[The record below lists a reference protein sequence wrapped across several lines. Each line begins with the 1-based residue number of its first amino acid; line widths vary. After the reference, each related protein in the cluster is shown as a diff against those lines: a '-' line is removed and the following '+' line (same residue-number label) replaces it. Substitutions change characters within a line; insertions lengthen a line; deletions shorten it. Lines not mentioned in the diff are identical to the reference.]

1 MTTRRF
7 GGLVAALALV
17 VASLVAAAAPA
28 VAHASLIGSDP
39 AQGEVLAAPPDSIR
53 FAFTESV
60 GLVAAH
66 TRVLDA
72 EGAEIG
78 STAKASGTELV
89 VTPSSALGQGTF
101 IVVWRVVSA
110 DGHPV
115 TGSLSFSV
123 GAPSDDVVA
132 PPSAGGAADAPF
144 VLGVARVGGYVALF
158 LVTGLV
164 GFAVLLLPSGPTTS
178 GARRRIASVARPA
191 AIVTAVVWLATLPL
205 TASYVLG
212 SGAGALLEASTWSA
226 MPMREY
232 AVTFVVVA
240 GVLAAAWLL
249 GREAAPRSRARV
261 AAVAAAVAIAAPA
274 FTGHARAESPV
285 ALVVGA
291 DVLHLVAG
299 STWVGGLVGLIL
311 ALRELAGRGDEAA
324 STLTR
329 FSGVAAGILVVL
341 AATGSLLGWRIL
353 ASWDAL
359 FATGYGRLLIAKVA
373 VVVVVV
379 ALAAWNRYRLLPRV
393 RDAGR
398 RDERAAAETL
408 LRAVRVEVSALAVVL
423 ALTGF
428 LVDRSPEAEV
438 AAVER
443 ERNSVQQG
451 TLGDVEVAATMTP
464 LITGTNKVT
473 IRMKDATGE
482 PFEGFE
488 APEVSLSRG
497 ESGLGG
503 IELTNLGPGYYT
515 GTVSIPTEG
524 TWELRIS
531 LRTSEF
537 ENPVETLTFAVD
549 PAS

>member
-1 MTTRRF
+1 M
-7 GGLVAALALV
+7 
-17 VASLVAAAAPA
+17 
-28 VAHASLIGSDP
+28 
-39 AQGEVLAAPPDSIR
+39 
-53 FAFTESV
+53 
-60 GLVAAH
+60 
-66 TRVLDA
+66 LDA
-72 EGAEIG
+72 EGAEVG
-78 STAKASGTELV
+78 STAKASGRELV
-89 VTPSSALGQGTF
+89 ITPTSALGQGTF

-123 GAPSDDVVA
+123 GAPSDDVVV

-144 VLGVARVGGYVALF
+144 VLGIARVAGYVALF

-164 GFAVLLLPSGPTTS
+164 GFAVLLLPGGFVHGQCPPPDRVGGATRCARNGDGVARTLPLRRRTS
-178 GARRRIASVARPA
+178 WARRRRAPPRPD
-191 AIVTAVVWLATLPL
+191 
-205 TASYVLG
+205 LG
-212 SGAGALLEASTWSA
+212 SACLPRSA
-226 MPMREY
+226 PSRW
-232 AVTFVVVA
+232 VVVA
-240 GVLAAAWLL
+240 GVLAVAWLL
-249 GREAAPRSRARV
+249 GREASPGPRARV
-261 AAVAAAVAIAAPA
+261 AAVAAALAIAAPA

-291 DVLHLVAG
+291 DVLHLLAG
-299 STWVGGLVGLIL
+299 STWVGGLVGLVL
-311 ALRELAGRGDEAA
+311 ALRELAGRGDDAA
-324 STLTR
+324 RTLAR

-359 FATGYGRLLIAKVA
+359 FSTGYGRLLIAKVA
-373 VVVVVV
+373 VVLVVV
-379 ALAAWNRYRLLPRV
+379 ALAAWNRYRLVPRV
-393 RDAGR
+393 RDAVR

-408 LRAVRVEVSALAVVL
+408 ARAVRVEVSALAVVL

-473 IRMKDATGE
+473 IRMQDATGE

-488 APEVSLSRG
+488 APEVGISQRAGGAGRAGRAGGAG
-497 ESGLGG
+497 ENQLGG
-503 IELTNLGPGYYT
+503 IELTNLGPGHYT
-515 GTVSIPTEG
+515 ARS
-524 TWELRIS
+524 
-531 LRTSEF
+531 
-537 ENPVETLTFAVD
+537 
-549 PAS
+549 